1 MRYCPHCDNE
11 LSETFAY
18 ILADPNDPRGPRME
32 VPVIACHG
40 CEYIEEEQDSVSCL
54 LCRETLR
61 LKSSATVEL
70 LLWQHQIWMH
80 DVIRNGLVQNGNA
93 IRHVRQG
100 LKNRRLVVQAKG
112 GNDDQV

>member
-40 CEYIEEEQDSVSCL
+40 CEYIEEEQGSVSCL

-80 DVIRNGLVQNGNA
+80 DVDLYPERFGSEWK
-93 IRHVRQG
+93 RY
-100 LKNRRLVVQAKG
+100 QARKAG
-112 GNDDQV
+112 T